1 MTAKFVRLAVVLSL
15 LLYQTAVQATKLPG
29 HETVKVADGVYA
41 FISAESNNAIV
52 SGNSVAVV
60 GDDGV
65 LVVDSGNFPS
75 ETRKTITEIRQLTN
89 LPVRYLVHTH
99 WHRDHTDGDSEYR
112 SAFPNVVIISTP
124 YTRKMITDRAMK
136 NLEEEVKM
144 GPDYASYLRKLAQDG
159 KDGSG
164 KALSV
169 EEKAYNNDFADSID
183 AAVAEF
189 KQVKLLLPDE
199 TFDQNLD
206 VHLGKREVQLKFL
219 GRGNTGGDAVI
230 YVPDAKVV
238 MAGDLLVYPTPYV
251 FDSYFA
257 DWIQTLGKLKAI
269 GATTIVPGHGPVQ
282 HNNDYIDQVSGLLQS
297 VSSQVQ
303 QAVRQN
309 LSLDDTRKRVDVAG
323 FEKQFAG
330 DNPNRRRNFE
340 AYFLGMAV
348 ERAYKEAKGALD
360 TQ

>member
-1 MTAKFVRLAVVLSL
+1 MSTRFVRLAAALSL
-15 LLYQTAVQATKLPG
+15 FLFQAAGHAAKLPG

-41 FISAESNNAIV
+41 FITAESNNAIV

-75 ETRKTITEIRQLTN
+75 ETRKIISEIRQRTN
-89 LPVRYLVHTH
+89 LPVRYLIHTH

-112 SAFPNVVIISTP
+112 AAFPSVVIISTP

-136 NLEEEVKM
+136 NLDEEIKM
-144 GPDYASYLRKLAQDG
+144 GPEYASYLRKMAKEG

-164 KALSV
+164 KALTA
-169 EEKAYNNDFADSID
+169 EEKTYNSDFAESID

-219 GRGNTGGDAVI
+219 GRGNTGGDAVV

-238 MAGDLLVYPTPYV
+238 MAGDLLVYPTPFT
-251 FDSYFA
+251 FDSYLTE
-257 DWIQTLGKLKAI
+257 WIQTLGKLKAI

-282 HNNDYIDQVSGLLQS
+282 HNNDYMDQVSALLRS
-297 VSSQVQ
+297 VNSQVQ

-309 LSLDDTRKRVDVAG
+309 LSLDDTRKKVDVAS

-330 DNPNRRRNFE
+330 DNPNRQRNFE

-348 ERAYKEAKGALD
+348 ERAYKEGKGPLD
-360 TQ
+360 TE

>member
-1 MTAKFVRLAVVLSL
+1 MYTKLVRLAAALSL
-15 LLYQTAVQATKLPG
+15 FLFQAGGHAAKLPG

-52 SGNSVAVV
+52 SGNSVAIV
-60 GDDGV
+60 GDDSV

-75 ETRKTITEIRQLTN
+75 ETRKIIAEIRQLTP

-99 WHRDHTDGDSEYR
+99 WHRDHTDGNSEYR
-112 SAFPNVVIISTP
+112 AAFPNVVIISTP

-136 NLEEEVKM
+136 NLEEEIKI

-164 KALSV
+164 KVLSA
-169 EEKAYNNDFADSID
+169 EEKTYNSNFAESID

-257 DWIQTLGKLKAI
+257 DWIQTLGKLKGI

-282 HNNDYIDQVSGLLQS
+282 YNNDYIDLVSKLLQS
-297 VSSQVQ
+297 FNSQVQ
-303 QAVRQN
+303 QSVRQN
-309 LSLDDTRKRVDVAG
+309 LSLDETRKKVDVST

-348 ERAYKEAKGALD
+348 ERAYREAKGTLD
-360 TQ
+360 TP

>member
-1 MTAKFVRLAVVLSL
+1 MSTKLVRLAAVLPL
-15 LLYQTAVQATKLPG
+15 LLFQAAGHAAKLPG

-52 SGNSVAVV
+52 SGNSVAVIG
-60 GDDGV
+60 GDGI

-75 ETRKTITEIRQLTN
+75 ETRRIIAEIRQLTS

-112 SAFPNVVIISTP
+112 AAFPNVVIISTP

-136 NLEEEVKM
+136 NLDEEIKM
-144 GPDYASYLRKLAQDG
+144 GPEYAGYLRKLAQDG
-159 KDGSG
+159 RDGSG
-164 KALSV
+164 RVLSA
-169 EEKAYNNDFADSID
+169 EEKTYNNDFAESIE

-206 VHLGKREVQLKFL
+206 VHLGKREIQLRFL
-219 GRGNTGGDAVI
+219 GRGNTGCDAVI
-230 YVPDAKVV
+230 YVPDARVV

-251 FDSYFA
+251 FDSYFS
-257 DWIQTLGKLKAI
+257 DWIQTLGKIKAM
-269 GATTIVPGHGPVQ
+269 GAITIVPGHGPVQ
-282 HNNDYIDQVSGLLQS
+282 HNNDYIDLVSSLLES
-297 VSSQVQ
+297 FTSQVQ
-303 QAVRQN
+303 QAVLEN
-309 LSLDDTRKRVDVAG
+309 LSLDDTRKKVDVRS

-340 AYFLGMAV
+340 AYFLSMAV
-348 ERAYKEAKGALD
+348 ERAYKEAKGTLD

>member
-1 MTAKFVRLAVVLSL
+1 MSIRFLRLVVVLSL
-15 LLYQTAVQATKLPG
+15 FLFQATPYAAKLPG
-29 HETVKVADGVYA
+29 HETVKVADGIYA

-52 SGNSVAVV
+52 SGNSVAIV

-75 ETRKTITEIRQLTN
+75 ETRKIIAEIRQFTA

-112 SAFPNVVIISTP
+112 AAFPNVAIISTP

-136 NLEEEVKM
+136 NLDEEIKM
-144 GPDYASYLRKLAQDG
+144 GPDYANYLRKLAQDG
-159 KDGSG
+159 KDASG
-164 KALSV
+164 KALTA
-169 EEKAYNNDFADSID
+169 EEKTYNSDFADSID
-183 AAVAEF
+183 AAVVEF

-199 TFDQNLD
+199 TFDQSLD
-206 VHLGKREVQLKFL
+206 IHLGKREVQLKFL

-238 MAGDLLVYPTPYV
+238 VAGDLLVYPTPYV
-251 FDSYFA
+251 FDSYFS

-282 HNNDYIDQVSGLLQS
+282 HNNDYIDLVSSFLQS
-297 VSSQVQ
+297 FNSQVQ

-309 LSLDDTRKRVDVAG
+309 LSLDDTRKKVDVAS

-330 DNPNRRRNFE
+330 DNPNRQRNFE

>member
-1 MTAKFVRLAVVLSL
+1 
-15 LLYQTAVQATKLPG
+15 
-29 HETVKVADGVYA
+29 
-41 FISAESNNAIV
+41 
-52 SGNSVAVV
+52 
-60 GDDGV
+60 
-65 LVVDSGNFPS
+65 
-75 ETRKTITEIRQLTN
+75 
-89 LPVRYLVHTH
+89 
-99 WHRDHTDGDSEYR
+99 
-112 SAFPNVVIISTP
+112 
-124 YTRKMITDRAMK
+124 MITDRAMK
-136 NLEEEVKM
+136 NLDEEIKM
-144 GPDYASYLRKLAQDG
+144 GPDYANYLRKLAQDG

-164 KALSV
+164 KALTA
-169 EEKAYNNDFADSID
+169 EEKTYNSDFADSID
-183 AAVAEF
+183 AAIAEF

-206 VHLGKREVQLKFL
+206 IHLGKREVQLKFL

-238 MAGDLLVYPTPYV
+238 VAGDLLVYPTPYV
-251 FDSYFA
+251 FDSYFS

-282 HNNDYIDQVSGLLQS
+282 HNNDYIDLVSSLLQS
-297 VSSQVQ
+297 FNSQVQ

-309 LSLDDTRKRVDVAG
+309 LSLDDTRKKVDVAS

-330 DNPNRRRNFE
+330 DSPNRQRNFE

-348 ERAYKEAKGALD
+348 ERAYKEAKGTLD

>member
-1 MTAKFVRLAVVLSL
+1 MSTIFVRLAAVLSL
-15 LLYQTAVQATKLPG
+15 FLFQAAGHAAKLPG

-41 FISAESNNAIV
+41 FITAESNNAIV
-52 SGNSVAVV
+52 SGNSVAVI

-75 ETRKTITEIRQLTN
+75 ETRKIIAEIHQLTN

-112 SAFPNVVIISTP
+112 AAFPNVVIISTP
-124 YTRKMITDRAMK
+124 YTRKMITDRAMN
-136 NLEEEVKM
+136 NLEEEIKM

-164 KALSV
+164 KVLSA
-169 EEKAYNNDFADSID
+169 EEKTYNSDFAESVD

-257 DWIQTLGKLKAI
+257 DWIQALGKLKAI
-269 GATTIVPGHGPVQ
+269 GATAIVPGHGPVQ
-282 HNNDYIDQVSGLLQS
+282 HNNDYVDLVSSLLQTFN
-297 VSSQVQ
+297 SQVQ

-309 LSLDDTRKRVDVAG
+309 LSLDETRKKVDVAS

-348 ERAYKEAKGALD
+348 ERAYKEAKGTLD

>member
-1 MTAKFVRLAVVLSL
+1 MSMKLVRLAAGLSL
-15 LLYQTAVQATKLPG
+15 LVLEAGGLAAKLPG

-52 SGNSVAVV
+52 SGNSVAIM
-60 GDDGV
+60 GDNGI

-75 ETRKTITEIRQLTN
+75 ETRRIIAEIRQLSS

-99 WHRDHTDGDSEYR
+99 WHRDHTDGDNEYR
-112 SAFPNVVIISTP
+112 AAFPNVVIISTP

-136 NLEEEVKM
+136 NLDEEIKM
-144 GPDYASYLRKLAQDG
+144 GPDYASYLRKLA
-159 KDGSG
+159 KDGRDASG
-164 KALSV
+164 KALSA
-169 EEKAYNNDFADSID
+169 EEKTYNNDFAESIE

-189 KQVKLLLPDE
+189 KQVRLLLPDE

-206 VHLGKREVQLKFL
+206 VHLGKREVQVKFL

-230 YVPDAKVV
+230 YLPDAKVA

-251 FDSYFA
+251 FDSYFS
-257 DWIQTLGKLKAI
+257 DWIQALGKLKAL

-282 HNNDYIDQVSGLLQS
+282 HNNDYIDLVSNLLES
-297 VSSQVQ
+297 FNSQVQ
-303 QAVRQN
+303 QAVRQD
-309 LSLDDTRKRVDVAG
+309 LSLDDTRRKVDVAS

-348 ERAYKEAKGALD
+348 ERAYKEAKGTLD
-360 TQ
+360 TP

>member
-1 MTAKFVRLAVVLSL
+1 MSTKLVRLAAVLPL
-15 LLYQTAVQATKLPG
+15 LLFQAAGHAAKLPG

-52 SGNSVAVV
+52 SGNSVAVIG
-60 GDDGV
+60 GDGI

-75 ETRKTITEIRQLTN
+75 ETRRIIAEIRQLTS

-112 SAFPNVVIISTP
+112 AAFPNVVIISTP

-136 NLEEEVKM
+136 NLDEEIKM
-144 GPDYASYLRKLAQDG
+144 GPEYAGYLRKLAQDG
-159 KDGSG
+159 RDGSG
-164 KALSV
+164 RVLSA
-169 EEKAYNNDFADSID
+169 EEKTYNNDFAESIE

-206 VHLGKREVQLKFL
+206 VHLGKREIQLRFL

-230 YVPDAKVV
+230 YVPDARVV

-251 FDSYFA
+251 FDSYFS
-257 DWIQTLGKLKAI
+257 DWIQTLGKIKAM
-269 GATTIVPGHGPVQ
+269 GAITIVPGHGPVQ
-282 HNNDYIDQVSGLLQS
+282 HNNDYIDLVSSLLES
-297 VSSQVQ
+297 FTSQVQ
-303 QAVRQN
+303 QAVLEN
-309 LSLDDTRKRVDVAG
+309 LSLDDTRKKVDVRS

-330 DNPNRRRNFE
+330 DNANRRRNFE

-348 ERAYKEAKGALD
+348 ERAYKEAKGTLD

>member
-1 MTAKFVRLAVVLSL
+1 MSTKLVRLAAVLSL
-15 LLYQTAVQATKLPG
+15 LLLQAAGHAAKLPD

-52 SGNSVAVV
+52 SGNSVAVM
-60 GDDGV
+60 GDDGI

-75 ETRKTITEIRQLTN
+75 ETRRIIAEIRQLTS

-99 WHRDHTDGDSEYR
+99 WHRDHTDGDNEYR
-112 SAFPNVVIISTP
+112 VAFPDVVIISTP
-124 YTRKMITDRAMK
+124 YTRRMIADRAMK
-136 NLEEEVKM
+136 NLDEEIKM
-144 GPDYASYLRKLAQDG
+144 GPEYASYLRKLAQDG
-159 KDGSG
+159 RDGSG
-164 KALSV
+164 KALSA
-169 EEKAYNNDFADSID
+169 EEKTYNNDFAESIE

-199 TFDQNLD
+199 TFDQNLN
-206 VHLGKREVQLKFL
+206 VHLGKREIQVKFL

-230 YVPDAKVV
+230 YVPNAKVV

-251 FDSYFA
+251 FDSYFS
-257 DWIQTLGKLKAI
+257 DWIQALGKLKAM
-269 GATTIVPGHGPVQ
+269 GAITIVPGHGPVQ
-282 HNNDYIDQVSGLLQS
+282 HNNDYIDLVSNLLQS
-297 VSSQVQ
+297 FNSQVQ
-303 QAVRQN
+303 RAVQQN
-309 LSLDDTRKRVDVAG
+309 LSLDDTRKKVDVG
-323 FEKQFAG
+323 SFEKQFAG

-348 ERAYKEAKGALD
+348 ERAYKEAKGTLD

>member
-1 MTAKFVRLAVVLSL
+1 MCTKFVRLAAVLSL
-15 LLYQTAVQATKLPG
+15 FLFQATGHAAKLPG

-60 GDDGV
+60 GEDGV

-75 ETRKTITEIRQLTN
+75 ETRKIIAEIRQLTN

-112 SAFPNVVIISTP
+112 AVFPNVVIISTP

-136 NLEEEVKM
+136 NLDEEIKM
-144 GPDYASYLRKLAQDG
+144 GPEYASYLRKMAQDG

-164 KALSV
+164 KALSA
-169 EEKAYNNDFADSID
+169 EEKIYNNDFAESID

-206 VHLGKREVQLKFL
+206 VHLGRREVQLKFL

-269 GATTIVPGHGPVQ
+269 GA
-282 HNNDYIDQVSGLLQS
+282 
-297 VSSQVQ
+297 
-303 QAVRQN
+303 
-309 LSLDDTRKRVDVAG
+309 
-323 FEKQFAG
+323 
-330 DNPNRRRNFE
+330 
-340 AYFLGMAV
+340 
-348 ERAYKEAKGALD
+348 
-360 TQ
+360 

>member
-1 MTAKFVRLAVVLSL
+1 
-15 LLYQTAVQATKLPG
+15 
-29 HETVKVADGVYA
+29 
-41 FISAESNNAIV
+41 
-52 SGNSVAVV
+52 
-60 GDDGV
+60 
-65 LVVDSGNFPS
+65 VDSGNFPS
-75 ETRKTITEIRQLTN
+75 ETRKIIAEIRQLTT

-99 WHRDHTDGDSEYR
+99 WHRDHTDGDNEYR
-112 SAFPNVVIISTP
+112 AAFPNVMIISTP

-136 NLEEEVKM
+136 NLDEEIKR
-144 GPDYASYLRKLAQDG
+144 GPDNANYLRKLAQNG

-164 KALSV
+164 KVLSA
-169 EEKAYNNDFADSID
+169 EEKRYNNDFAESID

-230 YVPDAKVV
+230 YVPDAKVA

-251 FDSYFA
+251 FDSYFS
-257 DWIQTLGKLKAI
+257 DWVQTLSKLQAI
-269 GATTIVPGHGPVQ
+269 GATTMVPGHGPVQ
-282 HNNDYIDQVSGLLQS
+282 HSSDYMDLVSGLLQS
-297 VSSQVQ
+297 FNSQVQ

-309 LSLDDTRKRVDVAG
+309 LSLEETRKKVDVES
-323 FEKQFAG
+323 FKKQFAS
-330 DNPNRRRNFE
+330 DNPNRQRNFE

-348 ERAYKEAKGALD
+348 ERAYKEAKGTLD
-360 TQ
+360 TN

>member
-1 MTAKFVRLAVVLSL
+1 MSTRFVRLAAVLSL
-15 LLYQTAVQATKLPG
+15 FLFQAGGHAAKLPG
-29 HETVKVADGVYA
+29 HETVKVADGAYA
-41 FISAESNNAIV
+41 FITAESNNAIV

-75 ETRKTITEIRQLTN
+75 ETRKIIEEIRQLTS

-112 SAFPNVVIISTP
+112 AAFPNVVIISTP
-124 YTRKMITDRAMK
+124 YTRRMITDRAMK
-136 NLEEEVKM
+136 NLNEEIKM
-144 GPDYASYLRKLAQDG
+144 GPDYANYLRKLAQEG
-159 KDGSG
+159 KDASG
-164 KALSV
+164 KALTA
-169 EEKAYNNDFADSID
+169 EEKTYNNDFAESID
-183 AAVAEF
+183 EAIAEF
-189 KQVKLLLPDE
+189 KQVKLLLPDQ

-238 MAGDLLVYPTPYV
+238 MAGDLLVYPTPFT
-251 FDSYFA
+251 FDSYLTE
-257 DWIQTLGKLKAI
+257 WIQTLGKLKAI
-269 GATTIVPGHGPVQ
+269 GVATIVPGHGPVQ
-282 HNNDYIDQVSGLLQS
+282 HNNEYIDLVSGLLQS
-297 VSSQVQ
+297 VTSQVQ
-303 QAVRQN
+303 QAVRQD
-309 LSLDDTRKRVDVAG
+309 LSLDDTRKKVDVAS

-330 DNPNRRRNFE
+330 DNPNRQRNFE

-348 ERAYKEAKGALD
+348 ERAYKEAKGTLD

>member
-1 MTAKFVRLAVVLSL
+1 MSTKFVRLAVPLWL
-15 LLYQTAVQATKLPG
+15 FLFEAAGHAAKLPG

-75 ETRKTITEIRQLTN
+75 ETRKIIAEIRQLTS

-112 SAFPNVVIISTP
+112 TAFPNVVIIATP

-136 NLEEEVKM
+136 NLDEEIKM
-144 GPDYASYLRKLAQDG
+144 GPDYANYLRKLAEDG

-164 KALSV
+164 KALST
-169 EEKAYNNDFADSID
+169 EEKIYHHDFAESID
-183 AAVAEF
+183 AAVREF

-199 TFDQNLD
+199 TFDQNLN

-230 YVPDAKVV
+230 YVPDVKVV
-238 MAGDLLVYPTPYV
+238 MTGDLVVYPTPYV
-251 FDSYFA
+251 FDSYFS
-257 DWIQTLGKLKAI
+257 DWIETLSKLKAI
-269 GATTIVPGHGPVQ
+269 GATTMVPGHGPVE
-282 HNNDYIDQVSGLLQS
+282 HNNDYIDLVSNHLKS
-297 VSSQVQ
+297 FTSQVQ
-303 QAVRQN
+303 QAVEQN
-309 LSLDDTRKRVDVAG
+309 LSLDDTRKKVDVAS

-330 DNPNRRRNFE
+330 DNRNRRRSFE

-348 ERAYKEAKGALD
+348 ERAYREAQGPLD
-360 TQ
+360 TP

>member
-1 MTAKFVRLAVVLSL
+1 MSIRFVRLAVVLSL
-15 LLYQTAVQATKLPG
+15 FLFQAAAQASKLPG
-29 HETVKVADGVYA
+29 HETVKVADGIYA
-41 FISAESNNAIV
+41 FITAESNNAIV

-75 ETRKTITEIRQLTN
+75 ETRKIIAEIRQLTT
-89 LPVRYLVHTH
+89 LSVRYLVHTH

-112 SAFPNVVIISTP
+112 AAFPNVVIVSTP

-136 NLEEEVKM
+136 NLDEEIKM
-144 GPDYASYLRKLAQDG
+144 GPDYANYLRKLAQDG

-164 KALSV
+164 KALTA
-169 EEKAYNNDFADSID
+169 EEKTYNSDFADSID
-183 AAVAEF
+183 AAVLEF

-206 VHLGKREVQLKFL
+206 IHLGKREVQLRFL

-251 FDSYFA
+251 FDSYFS
-257 DWIQTLGKLKAI
+257 DWIQTLGKLKAL

-282 HNNDYIDQVSGLLQS
+282 HNNDYIDLVSSLLQS
-297 VSSQVQ
+297 FNSQVQ

-309 LSLDDTRKRVDVAG
+309 LSLDDTRKKVDIAN
-323 FEKQFAG
+323 FERQFAG
-330 DNPNRRRNFE
+330 SNPNRQRNFE

-348 ERAYKEAKGALD
+348 ERAYKEAKGEA
-360 TQ
+360 Q

>member
-1 MTAKFVRLAVVLSL
+1 MSTKFVRLAAVLSL
-15 LLYQTAVQATKLPG
+15 LLFQAASHAAKLPG

-52 SGNSVAVV
+52 SGNSVAVI

-75 ETRKTITEIRQLTN
+75 ETRKIIAEIRQLTP

-112 SAFPNVVIISTP
+112 AAFPNVVIISTP

-136 NLEEEVKM
+136 NLDEEIKM
-144 GPDYASYLRKLAQDG
+144 GPEYASYLRKLSQDG
-159 KDGSG
+159 RDGSG
-164 KALSV
+164 KALSA
-169 EEKAYNNDFADSID
+169 EEKTYDNDFAESIE

-199 TFDQNLD
+199 TFDQNLN
-206 VHLGKREVQLKFL
+206 VHLGKREIQLKFL

-230 YVPDAKVV
+230 YVPDAKVA
-238 MAGDLLVYPTPYV
+238 MAGDLLAYPTPYV
-251 FDSYFA
+251 FDSFFS
-257 DWIQTLGKLKAI
+257 DWIQALGKLKAM
-269 GATTIVPGHGPVQ
+269 GAITIVPGHGPVQ
-282 HNNDYIDQVSGLLQS
+282 HNNDYIDLVSNLLES
-297 VSSQVQ
+297 FNSQVQ
-303 QAVRQN
+303 QAVQQN
-309 LSLDDTRKRVDVAG
+309 LSLDDTRKKVDVAS

-348 ERAYKEAKGALD
+348 ERAYKEAKGTLD
-360 TQ
+360 AQ

>member
-1 MTAKFVRLAVVLSL
+1 M
-15 LLYQTAVQATKLPG
+15 G
-29 HETVKVADGVYA
+29 HE
-41 FISAESNNAIV
+41 
-52 SGNSVAVV
+52 
-60 GDDGV
+60 
-65 LVVDSGNFPS
+65 
-75 ETRKTITEIRQLTN
+75 
-89 LPVRYLVHTH
+89 
-99 WHRDHTDGDSEYR
+99 
-112 SAFPNVVIISTP
+112 
-124 YTRKMITDRAMK
+124 
-136 NLEEEVKM
+136 
-144 GPDYASYLRKLAQDG
+144 YASYLRKLAEDG

-164 KALSV
+164 KVLSA
-169 EEKAYNNDFADSID
+169 EEKTYTSDFVENID

-282 HNNDYIDQVSGLLQS
+282 HNNDYVDLVSSLLQTFN
-297 VSSQVQ
+297 SQVQ

-309 LSLDDTRKRVDVAG
+309 LSLDETRKKVDVASL
-323 FEKQFAG
+323 EKQFAG
-330 DNPNRRRNFE
+330 DNPNRRRNIE

-348 ERAYKEAKGALD
+348 ERAYKEAKGTLD

>member
-1 MTAKFVRLAVVLSL
+1 MPKRFVRLVVVLAL
-15 LLYQTAVQATKLPG
+15 FLFQATGYAAKLPG

-41 FISAESNNAIV
+41 FITAESNNAIV
-52 SGNSVAVV
+52 SGNSAAIV

-75 ETRKTITEIRQLTN
+75 ETRKIIAEIRQLTN

-112 SAFPNVVIISTP
+112 AAFPNVVIISTP

-136 NLEEEVKM
+136 NLEEEIKM
-144 GPDYASYLRKLAQDG
+144 GPEYASYLRKLAKDG

-164 KALSV
+164 KVLSA
-169 EEKAYNNDFADSID
+169 EEKTYNSDFAESID

-189 KQVKLLLPDE
+189 KQVKLLPDE

-206 VHLGKREVQLKFL
+206 IHLGKREVQLKFL

-282 HNNDYIDQVSGLLQS
+282 HNNDYIDLVCSLLQS
-297 VSSQVQ
+297 FNSQVQ

-309 LSLDDTRKRVDVAG
+309 LSLDDTRKKVDVAS

-330 DNPNRRRNFE
+330 DNLNRRRNFE
-340 AYFLGMAV
+340 AYFLGTAV
-348 ERAYKEAKGALD
+348 ERAYKEAKGTLD

>member
-1 MTAKFVRLAVVLSL
+1 MSTKLVRLAAALSL
-15 LLYQTAVQATKLPG
+15 FLFQTASHAAKLPG

-52 SGNSVAVV
+52 SGNSVAVI

-75 ETRKTITEIRQLTN
+75 ETRKIIAEIRQVTT

-99 WHRDHTDGDSEYR
+99 WHRDHTDGDSKYR
-112 SAFPNVVIISTP
+112 AAFPNVVIISTP

-136 NLEEEVKM
+136 NLEEEIKM

-164 KALSV
+164 KALTA
-169 EEKAYNNDFADSID
+169 EEKTYYSDFAESID
-183 AAVAEF
+183 AAVTEF

-199 TFDQNLD
+199 TFDENLD

-219 GRGNTGGDAVI
+219 GRGNTGGDAII
-230 YVPDAKVV
+230 YVPDAKVA

-257 DWIQTLGKLKAI
+257 DWIRLSANSKRSAQPRLSPAMGPCN
-269 GATTIVPGHGPVQ
+269 TTTTTSIW
-282 HNNDYIDQVSGLLQS
+282 
-297 VSSQVQ
+297 
-303 QAVRQN
+303 
-309 LSLDDTRKRVDVAG
+309 
-323 FEKQFAG
+323 
-330 DNPNRRRNFE
+330 
-340 AYFLGMAV
+340 
-348 ERAYKEAKGALD
+348 
-360 TQ
+360 

>member
-1 MTAKFVRLAVVLSL
+1 MSRKLVRLAAVFL
-15 LLYQTAVQATKLPG
+15 LFLLEAAGQAAKLPG

-52 SGNSVAVV
+52 SGNSVAVI
-60 GDDGV
+60 GDNGI

-75 ETRKTITEIRQLTN
+75 ETRRIIAEIRQLTSM
-89 LPVRYLVHTH
+89 PVRYLVHTH
-99 WHRDHTDGDSEYR
+99 WHRDHTDGDNEYR
-112 SAFPNVVIISTP
+112 AAFPNVVIISTP
-124 YTRKMITDRAMK
+124 YTRKMMADRAMK
-136 NLEEEVKM
+136 NLDDEIKM
-144 GPDYASYLRKLAQDG
+144 GPEFASYLRKLAQDG
-159 KDGSG
+159 RDGSG
-164 KALSV
+164 KALSA
-169 EEKAYNNDFADSID
+169 EEKTYNRDFAESIE

-206 VHLGKREVQLKFL
+206 VHLGKREIQLKFL

-251 FDSYFA
+251 FDSYFS
-257 DWIQTLGKLKAI
+257 DWIQALGKLKAL
-269 GATTIVPGHGPVQ
+269 GAITIVPGHGPVQ
-282 HNNDYIDQVSGLLQS
+282 HNNDYIDLVSNLLES
-297 VSSQVQ
+297 FNSQVR
-303 QAVRQN
+303 QAVEEN
-309 LSLDDTRKRVDVAG
+309 LSLDDTRKKVDVAS

-348 ERAYKEAKGALD
+348 ERAYKEAKGTLD
-360 TQ
+360 TP

>member
-1 MTAKFVRLAVVLSL
+1 MFTKLVRLAAVLSL
-15 LLYQTAVQATKLPG
+15 VLFQAAVHAAKLPG

-52 SGNSVAVV
+52 SGNSVAVI

-75 ETRKTITEIRQLTN
+75 ETRKIIAEIRQLTP

-112 SAFPNVVIISTP
+112 AAFPNVVIISTP
-124 YTRKMITDRAMK
+124 YTRKMVTDRAMK
-136 NLEEEVKM
+136 NLDEEIKM
-144 GPDYASYLRKLAQDG
+144 GPEYASYLRKLAQDG

-164 KALSV
+164 KVLSA
-169 EEKAYNNDFADSID
+169 EEKTYDSDFAESID

-189 KQVKLLLPDE
+189 KQVKLLLSDE

-238 MAGDLLVYPTPYV
+238 MAGDLLVYPTPYA
-251 FDSYFA
+251 FDSYFS

-269 GATTIVPGHGPVQ
+269 GAATIVPGHGPVQ
-282 HNNDYIDQVSGLLQS
+282 HNNDYIDLVSSLLQS
-297 VSSQVQ
+297 FNSQVQ

-309 LSLDDTRKRVDVAG
+309 LSLDETRKKVDVAS

-348 ERAYKEAKGALD
+348 ERAYKEAKGTPD
-360 TQ
+360 TP

>member
-1 MTAKFVRLAVVLSL
+1 MSTKLVRLAAAFSL
-15 LLYQTAVQATKLPG
+15 FLFQSAGHAAKLPG

-52 SGNSVAVV
+52 SGNSVAIV
-60 GDDGV
+60 GDDSV

-75 ETRKTITEIRQLTN
+75 ETRKIIAEIRQLTP

-112 SAFPNVVIISTP
+112 ATFPNVSIISTP
-124 YTRKMITDRAMK
+124 YTRKMIADRAMK
-136 NLEEEVKM
+136 NLEEEIKM

-159 KDGSG
+159 KDGSR
-164 KALSV
+164 KVLSA
-169 EEKAYNNDFADSID
+169 EEKTYNSDFEESID

-199 TFDQNLD
+199 TFDENLD

-251 FDSYFA
+251 FDSYFS

-282 HNNDYIDQVSGLLQS
+282 HNNDYIDLVSSLLQS
-297 VSSQVQ
+297 FNSQVQ

-309 LSLDDTRKRVDVAG
+309 LSLDETRKKVDVAS

-348 ERAYKEAKGALD
+348 ERAYKEAKGTLD